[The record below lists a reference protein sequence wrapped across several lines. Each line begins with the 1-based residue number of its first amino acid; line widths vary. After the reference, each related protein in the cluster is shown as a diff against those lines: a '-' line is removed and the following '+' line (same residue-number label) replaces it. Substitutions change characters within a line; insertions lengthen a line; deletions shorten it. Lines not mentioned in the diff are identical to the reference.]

1 MARTKAYD
9 RQIYNA
15 VKNINARLLDIERKF
30 TIDSEQYRR
39 YVNAITA
46 AAPPGTYNMNVDT
59 GRIRMKTGK
68 SAREKLKIGQ
78 LRATQKLPTA
88 KQSINQTKRQLAQ
101 LKQERGEDV
110 EPVSISDQEA
120 LEEMAA
126 KQKIQEY
133 QDATGKLKYLEE
145 AKPELSQKGKKS
157 YKELADI
164 MDRAKKRK
172 DKKEK
177 QRTYYEKNKE
187 RINER
192 RRARRREQREARRAG
207 KA

>member
-15 VKNINARLLDIERKF
+15 VKNINARLLDIERRLGVD
-30 TIDSEQYRR
+30 TEQYRR

-46 AAPPGTYNMNVDT
+46 AAPAGTYNMNVDT

-68 SAREKLKIGQ
+68 AACAQLKLGQ
-78 LRATQKLPTA
+78 VRATQKLPTA
-88 KQSINQTKRQLAQ
+88 KQSINATKRALAQTKQQ
-101 LKQERGEDV
+101 RGEDV

-126 KQKIQEY
+126 KQKLQEY
-133 QDATGKLKYLEE
+133 EDGNGKLKYLEE
-145 AKPELSQKGKKS
+145 AKLELSKKGAKT
-157 YKELADI
+157 YKELVDI
-164 MDRAKKRK
+164 MERATKKRQ
-172 DKKEK
+172 KKEK
-177 QRTYYEKNKE
+177 QREYYAKNKD

-192 RRARRREQREARRAG
+192 RRARRREQREARRSG